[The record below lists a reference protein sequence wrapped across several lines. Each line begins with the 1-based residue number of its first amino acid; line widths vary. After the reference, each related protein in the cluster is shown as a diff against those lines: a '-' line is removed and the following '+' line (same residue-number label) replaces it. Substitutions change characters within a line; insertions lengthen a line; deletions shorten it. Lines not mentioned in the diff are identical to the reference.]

1 MEVRFFFKKKQWKK
15 ELSVK
20 KGDQPG
26 WQSDKMMQAAKW
38 PVSDIFIVHPV
49 YGMLSK
55 LSINTAAEIRMCALV
70 STFVC
75 VCVSRRCHKVS
86 WDMRDFCQQAQ
97 RGCVKTSL
105 LKNQTC
111 VLKASS
117 TNEFDGGVTAAWA
130 HMHSYTC
137 QHTKTAH
144 WYKHRAHLL
153 KARAAALQTA
163 VCWRTRS
170 EKTLSY
176 VSCLCYYTFMGTQT
190 PELNLKII
198 KCTWNAVSVNKT
210 T

>member
-1 MEVRFFFKKKQWKK
+1 MTGFRYIHSSSSIWHAFQ
-15 ELSVK
+15 VK
-20 KGDQPG
+20 YKHSCRDTYVCACVYIFMCLRVASM
-26 WQSDKMMQAAKW
+26 WQ
-38 PVSDIFIVHPV
+38 
-49 YGMLSK
+49 GK
-55 LSINTAAEIRMCALV
+55 LGHERHES
-70 STFVC
+70 
-75 VCVSRRCHKVS
+75 
-86 WDMRDFCQQAQ
+86 QQAQ

-105 LKNQTC
+105 LKNQIC

-144 WYKHRAHLL
+144 WYKHTHRAHLL

-176 VSCLCYYTFMGTQT
+176 VSCLRYYTFMGTQT
-190 PELNLKII
+190 LELNLKII